1 MLFNAS
7 KKTINAQQQTIALQA
22 SQLEAINRSMAVIE
36 FDLNGIV
43 LAANENFLKTMGY
56 RSEQVLGQPHRQFCL
71 PDYARSGEAA
81 AEATGIHPRK
91 RVAGVPLS
99 PGTSWER
106 QGFATFQ
113 TPFMPSPVVSP
124 AFMSFTQ
131 K

>member
-56 RSEQVLGQPHRQFCL
+56 RSEPSR
-71 PDYARSGEAA
+71 
-81 AEATGIHPRK
+81 TGSSACQTT
-91 RVAGVPLS
+91 RVAASTKPSGSTSKAASSNQEPLKEWVLMAS
-99 PGTSWER
+99 QFGWRPATTRSRTSR
-106 QGFATFQ
+106 ATW
-113 TPFMPSPVVSP
+113 
-124 AFMSFTQ
+124 
-131 K
+131 